1 METVWVAPVSVLPDQ
16 RHAYSPATLAI
27 SAVRATPTK
36 TDSSAL
42 SGSPPTVSVSTGAG
56 TAVSVCAKQVPPL
69 YTPLCVARRM
79 QPTSAF
85 VTV

>member
-16 RHAYSPATLAI
+16 LHVYAPATLAI

-42 SGSPPTVSVSTGAG
+42 SGSPPTVSVIAGAG
-56 TAVSVCAKQVPPL
+56 TAVLVCAEQVPTWYL
-69 YTPLCVARRM
+69 QLCVARRM